1 MKTNS
6 STPLHFNEKISDEL
20 NVELYIKRDDL
31 YPVSG
36 GGNKGRK
43 AQYILEKCISDGCNA
58 VVTCGGIQSNHTRVT
73 AIRCKE
79 LGLECT
85 IVIHAKPRGKASG
98 NLQLLELLGVRIVYC
113 EMKDV
118 ASVMDAEMLRWSSIG
133 YSPFYIWG
141 GGHCYEGTLAY
152 FDAVKEVKE
161 QTDIQFDAVFVASG
175 TGATQAGLH
184 CGFKHYFPNAQ
195 VYGISVAREQQRGY
209 EAVKSSVVEFYK
221 YKNLDATYLDDIIFD
236 DSANCGGY
244 EQVNTELQSV
254 IKSVATKS
262 GIILDPTYTG
272 KAWLGMEN
280 IIRNN
285 VIKSEA
291 KILFWHT
298 GGLLNLM
305 AE

>member
-1 MKTNS
+1 M
-6 STPLHFNEKISDEL
+6 TPIECVSNFNKNLGVS
-20 NVELYIKRDDL
+20 VYIKRDDL
-31 YPVSG
+31 FPITG

-43 AQYILEKCISDGCNA
+43 AKYILEKCISDGCNA
-58 VVTCGGIQSNHTRVT
+58 VVTCGGIQSNHTRAT

-85 IVIHAKPRGKASG
+85 IVIHAEPREKSSG
-98 NLQLLELLGVRIVYC
+98 NLKLLELLGVRIVYC

-118 ASVMDAEMLRWSSIG
+118 AAVMDAEMLRWSSLG

-152 FDAVKEVKE
+152 FDAVRELKE

-184 CGFKHYFPNAQ
+184 CGFKHYFPTTQ
-195 VYGISVAREQQRGY
+195 VYGISVAREKKRGY
-209 EAVKSSVVEFYK
+209 EAVKSSVTEFIG
-221 YKNLDATYLDDIIFD
+221 YKNFDSSYLDDINFED
-236 DSANCGGY
+236 FANCGGY
-244 EQVNTELQSV
+244 EQTNAELLTL
-254 IKSVATKS
+254 IKSVAMSS

-272 KAWLGMEN
+272 KAWLGME
-280 IIRNN
+280 RY
-285 VIKSEA
+285 IKNQVVRPDA

-305 AE
+305 A

>member
-1 MKTNS
+1 MTPIEFNS
-6 STPLHFNEKISDEL
+6 TLHKKLGVNI
-20 NVELYIKRDDL
+20 YIKRDDL
-31 YPVSG
+31 FPITG

-43 AQYILEKCISDGCNA
+43 AKYILEKCISEGCNA
-58 VVTCGGIQSNHTRVT
+58 VVTCGGIQSNHTRAT

-85 IVIHAKPRGKASG
+85 IVIHAKPREKSSG
-98 NLQLLELLGVRIVYC
+98 NLKLLELLGVRIVYC

-118 ASVMDAEMLRWSSIG
+118 AAVMDDEMLRWSSLG

-152 FDAVKEVKE
+152 FDAVKELKE
-161 QTDIQFDAVFVASG
+161 QIDLEFDQVFVASG

-184 CGFKHYFPNAQ
+184 CGFKHYFPNTQ
-195 VYGISVAREQQRGY
+195 VYGISVAREKQRGY
-209 EAVKSSVVEFYK
+209 EAVRNSVAEFIE
-221 YKNLDATYLDDIIFD
+221 YKNLDRSYLDDIKFD

-244 EQVNTELQSV
+244 EKVNEDLMNV
-254 IKSVATKS
+254 IKSVSSSS

-272 KAWLGMEN
+272 KAWLGMEQCLKKQGT
-280 IIRNN
+280 
-285 VIKSEA
+285 KSDL
-291 KILFWHT
+291 KVLFWHT

-305 AE
+305 A

>member
-1 MKTNS
+1 MTNT
-6 STPLHFNEKISDEL
+6 TPIHKVTSRKLEM
-20 NVELYIKRDDL
+20 VYVKRDDL
-31 YPVSG
+31 YPVTG

-43 AQYILEKCISDGCNA
+43 AKYILEKCISDGCNA
-58 VVTCGGIQSNHTRVT
+58 VVTCGGIQSNHTRAT

-85 IVIHAKPRGKASG
+85 IVIHAEPREKSSG
-98 NLQLLELLGVRIVYC
+98 NLKLLELLGVRIVYC
-113 EMKDV
+113 AMKDV
-118 ASVMDAEMLRWSSIG
+118 AVVMDAEMLRWSSLG

-152 FDAVKEVKE
+152 FDAVKELKA

-184 CGFKHYFPNAQ
+184 CGFKHYFPNTQ
-195 VYGISVAREQQRGY
+195 VYGISVAREKERGY
-209 EAVKSSVVEFYK
+209 EAVKNSVAEFISHKNFDSS
-221 YKNLDATYLDDIIFD
+221 YLEDINFD

-244 EQVNTELQSV
+244 EQTNADLLSL
-254 IKSVATKS
+254 IKSVATSS

-272 KAWLGMEN
+272 KAWLGMEKYIEN
-280 IIRNN
+280 Q
-285 VIKSEA
+285 VVKSDA

-305 AE
+305 A